1 MSLRSP
7 AITSSEALCV
17 DFGTSSGT
25 RVLNLKDLKC
35 CPYAPRPSNPDFS
48 KRPGQHRAKLNL
60 KARVRERASTATS
73 AAGSWSCPGRLRTM
87 RWRPPVEIASCWIWE
102 LGETHSSTMQGIGPA
117 GRWLV
122 PRFRR
127 HLVACHPKKILASF
141 AIGFLGDLFCR
152 GEGTSH
158 FPLAASS

>member
-1 MSLRSP
+1 MLPIRAATFESRFQQAPGATPSQ
-7 AITSSEALCV
+7 TKSQS
-17 DFGTSSGT
+17 T
-25 RVLNLKDLKC
+25 RI
-35 CPYAPRPSNPDFS
+35 
-48 KRPGQHRAKLNL
+48 
-60 KARVRERASTATS
+60 RERASTATS

-141 AIGFLGDLFCR
+141 AIGFFRDLFCR